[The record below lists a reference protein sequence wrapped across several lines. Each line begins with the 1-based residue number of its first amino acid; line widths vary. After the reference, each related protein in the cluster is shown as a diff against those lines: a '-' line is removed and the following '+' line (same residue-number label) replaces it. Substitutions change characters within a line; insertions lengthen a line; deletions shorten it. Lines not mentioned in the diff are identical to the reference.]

1 MFLNLPLE
9 ADLQALQKHRQLR
22 VDRNLANANSRRLH
36 YDYRPGQL
44 VYVKS
49 IAPTKLGERSEG
61 PFQVEVVHT
70 NGTITIRRNPYVTER
85 VNIRRVFP
93 TR

>member
-1 MFLNLPLE
+1 M
-9 ADLQALQKHRQLR
+9 
-22 VDRNLANANSRRLH
+22 
-36 YDYRPGQL
+36 
-44 VYVKS
+44 VYVKT

-61 PFQVEVVHT
+61 PYRVERVHT
-70 NGTITIRRNPYVTER
+70 NGTITIRRNDHVTER